1 MGCNYSTEPKLQ
13 PDTKNGVGT
22 NKPKQLKDVN
32 GSKKKKTRASRLSV
46 AIKVGTGIRKSRVH
60 ASSTKIV
67 LFLGGPK
74 SGKGQVIEE
83 LVESFG
89 VKVIS
94 AESLILK
101 QLPHKIPNPNGGK
114 LETAALMSMLR
125 TQPNLIT
132 LEWIF
137 ELVKTEVLRF
147 PDSVH
152 VIDLLPNSKAI
163 LRNQKLFQ
171 DAGELLDKFEETCP
185 VAFAMHLYIDRD
197 NLNKQLDNAA
207 HLTNPEGCTAAGV
220 NDEADS
226 AATKRRHAYF
236 EEAVKPVIAHFK
248 ESDRLIEVD
257 VSSMSHERIWFKVV
271 RMFASFD
278 MSERQNN
285 NLIVIF
291 VKETEGIQK
300 LLDNSVRL
308 IRMVDIVDEPDADF
322 ELLLECLIYQIGE
335 LGCPNVCYV
344 VDIKDSTLDLCED
357 KTPQRSLV
365 YELLDE
371 NCKLSTFLNK
381 YQISMLTGDYD
392 HLSYRGYKAPNNL
405 TLLFTHDIPK
415 RSCEVIATT
424 YCSME

>member
-1 MGCNYSTEPKLQ
+1 MGCT
-13 PDTKNGVGT
+13 
-22 NKPKQLKDVN
+22 
-32 GSKKKKTRASRLSV
+32 GSKNVGQSKVLIKPAKPTDKKKRRSTV
-46 AIKVGTGIRKSRVH
+46 HIRIGDSIRDRNLKNADARNIIFV
-60 ASSTKIV
+60 
-67 LFLGGPK
+67 GGPK

-94 AESLILK
+94 AEGLILK
-101 QLPHKIPNPNGGK
+101 QLPHKIVNPSKNGGK
-114 LETAALMSMLR
+114 LETAAMMSLLR
-125 TQPNLIT
+125 SQPDLIT

-137 ELVKTEVLRF
+137 ELIKTEILRF

-163 LRNQKLFQ
+163 LRNQKLFE
-171 DAGELLDKFEETCP
+171 DAGALLDKFEEACP

-285 NLIVIF
+285 NLIIIF
-291 VKETEGIQK
+291 VKDTERIQK

-308 IRMVDIVDEPDADF
+308 IRMVDIVDEADADF

-344 VDIKDSTLDLCED
+344 VDIKGSTLDTVED

-365 YELLDE
+365 YELLEE
-371 NCKLSTFLNK
+371 NCKLSSFLNK

-392 HLSYRGYKAPNNL
+392 NLSYQGYKAPNNL